1 MGVIAYFKG
10 VKMKI
15 DRNVNY
21 YKILGVDEK
30 ATTEEIDT
38 KYSELYSQYLAAIN
52 EGSKHNT
59 YNPKDIFW
67 FAAVTNA
74 HEILIDSK
82 ARQEY
87 DMLRK
92 KMKENKK
99 KVNEAPK
106 VTEETPKVIKE
117 EDAPKKT
124 ISDSN
129 KMLIGLD
136 TAIVA
141 CLIITSALYFGNSKK
156 NNNTNNESATMATT
170 EEANVSASEIMASAS
185 TSEAPAAAATTE
197 VNADIAG
204 TAWDKIS
211 TLQAADPQ
219 YASDITE
226 NDVKKLVEWA
236 KHEKPVMPNAKAY
249 GMLQE
254 LAEDNK
260 YNIAELNT
268 DETKKETVDSFVEAF
283 NDVEEN
289 NTLTDEDKCFEDIN
303 KVINTLP
310 NDDPTIANQIA
321 AELYAH
327 YAVNPELP
335 EACGDAQTNGQEGK
349 DYQKL
354 INTISA
360 EDIKANNATLNAYY
374 DWVNPVLD
382 ISDKEDNTKK
392 LVLTK

>member
-1 MGVIAYFKG
+1 
-10 VKMKI
+10 MKI